1 MAPVSQARSSIS
13 AKLLSEAVSDIVDVG
28 LFKMELRGLGL
39 GCEVELE
46 VEQKEPAV
54 KRDKMKE
61 EKGWQ
66 FR

>member
-1 MAPVSQARSSIS
+1 
-13 AKLLSEAVSDIVDVG
+13 
-28 LFKMELRGLGL
+28 MELRGLGL
-39 GCEVELE
+39 VCEVELE